1 MNVKGKVILS
11 MLVVST
17 VIVVFWEYINS
28 PEGSF
33 LWIYHSKNP
42 ELGDNGSQKGWWF
55 PNWFENGT
63 HNSQEEEDIEREKE
77 DNEELQLSDWFNPEK
92 RPKVV
97 TVTSWKAPVVWEGTY
112 NRAILENY
120 YGKQKITVG
129 LTVFAIGS
137 TKKLQ
142 RTYQCWSVNTQP
154 ELNLSDW
161 FFPRA
166 STNATTDWLAPVVW
180 HGTYKEEVLE
190 NYYAHHKITVGLTVF
205 AVGRYIEFYLFNF
218 ISSAN
223 KHFMVGQKV
232 VIYVLTDNLS
242 KFPWIQ
248 LSPLRTIKVFEIKR
262 EKRWQDISMMRM
274 KTISEHVVDH
284 IQYEVDYLFCMDVD
298 QVFMQKYGLE
308 TLGESVAQI
317 HSHWY
322 NAHPI
327 KVPYER
333 NNLSEAYIPIGK
345 GDFYYHAAVFG
356 GTPIQV
362 LNIARE
368 CFKGIM
374 NDKKNNIEAV
384 WHDESHLNKYFFL
397 HKPTKLLS
405 PEYSWDIGKKRTG
418 EIKAIKIRW
427 APKYY
432 NILRA
437 THNIEALLLQ
447 F

>member
-11 MLVVST
+11 MLVAST
-17 VIVVFWEYINS
+17 VIVVFWEYINR
-28 PEGSF
+28 
-33 LWIYHSKNP
+33 NP

-77 DNEELQLSDWFNPEK
+77 DNEELQLSDWFDPEK

-97 TVTSWKAPVVWEGTY
+97 TVTSWKAPIVWEGTY

-142 RTYQCWSVNTQP
+142 RIYQCWSANTVP

-161 FFPRA
+161 FSPRA
-166 STNATTDWLAPVVW
+166 SMNATTNWLAPVVW
-180 HGTYKEEVLE
+180 HDTYKEEVLE

-205 AVGRYIEFYLFNF
+205 AVGRYNEFYLFNF
-218 ISSAN
+218 LSSAN

-232 VIYVLTDNLS
+232 IIYVLTDNLS
-242 KFPWIQ
+242 KIPWIQ
-248 LSPLRTIKVFEIKR
+248 LRPLQTMKVFEIKR

-298 QVFMQKYGLE
+298 QVFMGKYGLE
-308 TLGESVAQI
+308 TLGESVAQL
-317 HSHWY
+317 HSKWY
-322 NAHPI
+322 NEHPI
-327 KVPYER
+327 NVPYER

-362 LNIARE
+362 LSIARE

-405 PEYSWDIGKKRTG
+405 PEYSWDIGTKHTG
-418 EIKAIKIRW
+418 EIKAVKIRW

-432 NILRA
+432 NIVREI
-437 THNIEALLLQ
+437 HNMEDIPLN